1 MKFGEICRD
10 RIYITAAGRGDGERF
25 WRRWRH
31 AKTRGQSATDFGS
44 VAMPTGRGVAA
55 ATGDELLPPPPLLLQ
70 LIMTLALMERTNS
83 ERIAIDDR

>member
-1 MKFGEICRD
+1 
-10 RIYITAAGRGDGERF
+10 
-25 WRRWRH
+25 
-31 AKTRGQSATDFGS
+31 
-44 VAMPTGRGVAA
+44 MPTGRGVAA